1 MDQEQIDRNI
11 ATASAINVL
20 FRLKATT
27 VHLSAC
33 PECGTVNAR
42 EHKRDYPCCGYCGLL
57 YDARTGQALEGA
69 GN

>member
-1 MDQEQIDRNI
+1 
-11 ATASAINVL
+11 
-20 FRLKATT
+20 
-27 VHLSAC
+27 
-33 PECGTVNAR
+33 VNAR